1 MVRPFLIG
9 FLGTVAALMLVV
21 AVWFAAIRPIEH
33 PGLVWGGLVYESK
46 EQFQVYLRSKGL
58 SYSKWLKRNPGVA
71 PWEPGGREAESSQTD
86 RVWDWKRDSL
96 LAVNAMMLAVIAA
109 ALLARAP
116 RPRQNRWQKVRETA
130 QYAPPTPASTRTG
143 AHWFREH
150 APAHGDLIWITLAA
164 AVAVAAAI
172 VISNLLAT

>member
-9 FLGTVAALMLVV
+9 FLGTVAALVLVV
-21 AVWFAAIRPIEH
+21 AVWFAAFRPIEH
-33 PGLVWGGLVYESK
+33 PGLAWGGLVYESK

-58 SYSKWLKRNPGVA
+58 SYSKWHKRNPGVA
-71 PWEPGGREAESSQTD
+71 PWEPRGREAKSSQIG
-86 RVWDWKRDSL
+86 RVWDWKRDTL

-116 RPRQNRWQKVRETA
+116 RPRHDRWQNVRETA
-130 QYAPPTPASTRTG
+130 EYAPPTRVSTRTG

-150 APAHGDLIWITLAA
+150 APAHGDVIWVTLAA
-164 AVAVAAAI
+164 VVAVAAAM
-172 VISNLLAT
+172 VISSLLTA